1 MKLTITITDMQNNSY
16 DIQVDQR
23 QRIGTTLR
31 VMAEN
36 LSGFTYEDGT
46 YIQSGRTKR
55 RLKAKQTYEEANI
68 YTGDRLWIRRIR

>member
-55 RLKAKQTYEEANI
+55 RLNAKQTYEEANI